1 MTTPAEFD
9 AETNQALLTVC
20 LFAAFANGNLDESER
35 MAIRRLAEELGS
47 EDGDGTDSLTSE
59 ILMGKRSWETVVAG
73 LRDHKAR
80 LLAYDMARSTCE
92 ADGASSPEENHF
104 LDELR
109 IRLELSGPEVAT
121 VSAAGDAAALAT
133 VPAGSGPLTP
143 APDSTNEELIMRSA
157 IINGAL
163 EILPGTLATMAII
176 PLQMKLVYDIA
187 KSHGVELGTANAK
200 DFLATLGAGL
210 TSQVVEGFARKLL
223 GGIGKTLG
231 GRFAGGL
238 ASQAAGSA
246 MSFTSTYAIGHVADR
261 YYAGGQKLGM
271 AEIQSLMSELTQR
284 AKDLYSSK
292 LPEIQESAKNLKP
305 AALLDLV
312 KGKSSAL

>member
-1 MTTPAEFD
+1 MTAPTEFD
-9 AETNQALLTVC
+9 PETNQALLTVC
-20 LFAAFANGNLDESER
+20 LFAAFADGNIDESER
-35 MAIRRLAEELGS
+35 TAIRRLAEELG
-47 EDGDGTDSLTSE
+47 GDGTDSLTRE
-59 ILMGKRSWETVVAG
+59 ILMGKRSWETVVAA

-80 LLAYDMARSTCE
+80 LLAYEIARSICV
-92 ADGASSPEENHF
+92 ADGASSPEEIQF

-109 IRLELSGPEVAT
+109 MRLELSGPEIAT
-121 VSAAGDAAALAT
+121 NSVAGDASALAT
-133 VPAGSGPLTP
+133 LPAEGPGSVVSPAG
-143 APDSTNEELIMRSA
+143 STNEELIMRAA

-187 KSHGVELGTANAK
+187 KSHGVELGAANIK
-200 DFLATLGAGL
+200 EFLATLGAGL

-223 GGIGKTLG
+223 GGIGKSLG
-231 GRFAGGL
+231 GSFAGGI

-246 MSFTSTYAIGHVADR
+246 MSFASTYAIGHVADR

-271 AEIQSLMSELTQR
+271 AEIQTLMSELTQR

-292 LPEIQESAKNLKP
+292 LPEIQESAKNLNP

-312 KGKSSAL
+312 KGKPSAL

>member
-1 MTTPAEFD
+1 MTTPTEYD
-9 AETNQALLTVC
+9 LDTNQALLTVC
-20 LFAAFANGNLDESER
+20 LFAAFADGNIDESER
-35 MAIRRLAEELGS
+35 TVLRRLAKGLGN
-47 EDGDGTDSLTSE
+47 EGTDSLTRE
-59 ILMGKRSWETVVAG
+59 ILMGKRSWETVVAA

-80 LLAYDMARSTCE
+80 LQAYEMAHSICE
-92 ADGASSPEENHF
+92 ADGASSPEEICF

-109 IRLELSGPEVAT
+109 IRLKLSGPEVAT
-121 VSAAGDAAALAT
+121 NSVAGDAAALAT
-133 VPAGSGPLTP
+133 VPTGSGSVTSP
-143 APDSTNEELIMRSA
+143 AGSTNEELIMRAA

-187 KSHGVELGTANAK
+187 KSHGVELGAANIK
-200 DFLATLGAGL
+200 EFLATLGAGL

-223 GGIGKTLG
+223 GGIGKSLG
-231 GRFAGGL
+231 GSFAGAI

-246 MSFTSTYAIGHVADR
+246 MSFASTYAIGHVADR
-261 YYAGGQKLGM
+261 YYAGGQKLDM
-271 AEIQSLMSELTQR
+271 AEIQSLMTELTQR

-292 LPEIQESAKNLKP
+292 LPEIQESAKNLNP

-312 KGKSSAL
+312 KGKFSAI

>member
-1 MTTPAEFD
+1 MTTPTEFNP
-9 AETNQALLTVC
+9 ETNQALLTVC
-20 LFAAFANGNLDESER
+20 LFAAFADGNIDESER
-35 MAIRRLAEELGS
+35 VAIRHLAEELG
-47 EDGDGTDSLTSE
+47 GDGTDSLKRE
-59 ILMGKRSWETVVAG
+59 ILMGKRSWETVVAA

-80 LLAYDMARSTCE
+80 LLAYEIARSICE
-92 ADGASSPEENHF
+92 ADGARSPEEIQF

-109 IRLELSGPEVAT
+109 MRLELDGTNVAT
-121 VSAAGDAAALAT
+121 ISPAGDAAALAT
-133 VPAGSGPLTP
+133 VPAGSGSVIS
-143 APDSTNEELIMRSA
+143 APTSTNEELIMRSA

-163 EILPGTLATMAII
+163 EILPGTLATMSII
-176 PLQMKLVYDIA
+176 PLQMKLVYDIV
-187 KSHGVELGTANAK
+187 KSHGVELGTANIK
-200 DFLATLGAGL
+200 DFLATIGAGL

-223 GGIGKTLG
+223 AGIGKTLG
-231 GRFAGGL
+231 GSFAGGL

-246 MSFTSTYAIGHVADR
+246 MSFASTYAIGHVADR
-261 YYAGGQKLGM
+261 YYASGQLLGM

-292 LPEIQESAKNLKP
+292 LPEIQESAKNLNP